1 MPARPAPPTD
11 VRQILLTGASG
22 IGQATAARLA
32 DAGHLVAAARRA
44 GELKALA
51 AAHPAIRPV
60 VLDITDP
67 ASIDH
72 ARHQIQAETGGH
84 GLDVLINAAGIL
96 ALGPVEAVSDP
107 QTRAQFEVNLFGTLA
122 VTRAFLPSM
131 RERGAGRIV
140 NVSSIMGR
148 FALPGSGI
156 YARPSSPWRRPRT
169 RCASSWRPSVCGSYW
184 SSRGHRHPAVCAGRR
199 LPGDDQALGPY
210 RATWPAGFGFP
221 TGCSSRRVGR
231 HHRRHPGRGGAGGPP
246 SPTVPA
252 WAAQPPQH
260 PAADHAAHRVGGSDQ
275 AADRRR
281 GNLPRTGPTAPTAP
295 PPPSRAAAPTRRAPT
310 PRGTSVNRCGDRTA
324 RSSTLDR
331 HRGLILAGSG
341 AASAS
346 PASTPWS
353 MSCRAR
359 GEPRC
364 WGSGLAWPARVPA
377 AAPGS

>member
-1 MPARPAPPTD
+1 VTTQNTPVPARPAPPTD

-22 IGQATAARLA
+22 GIGRATAARLA
-32 DAGHLVAAARRA
+32 DAGHLVFAAARRA

-67 ASIDH
+67 AAIDH
-72 ARHQIQAETGGH
+72 AHDQIQAETGGN

-156 YARPSSPWRRPRT
+156 YA
-169 RCASSWRPSVCGSYW
+169 ASKFALEAASDALRIELAPFGVRVVLVEPGVIATPLYA
-184 SSRGHRHPAVCAGRR
+184 RAAAA
-199 LPGDDQALGPY
+199 LPDDQALGPY

-221 TGCSSRRVGR
+221 DRLLQAAASVDTIAATLTEAALVPRPRPRYRPGLRNRLNTRLLTMLPTGSADRIKRRIVGVATS
-231 HHRRHPGRGGAGGPP
+231 PAPAPP
-246 SPTVPA
+246 SP
-252 WAAQPPQH
+252 
-260 PAADHAAHRVGGSDQ
+260 DG
-275 AADRRR
+275 
-281 GNLPRTGPTAPTAP
+281 TAPTQP
-295 PPPSRAAAPTRRAPT
+295 RR
-310 PRGTSVNRCGDRTA
+310 
-324 RSSTLDR
+324 STNQE
-331 HRGLILAGSG
+331 
-341 AASAS
+341 SADAKGHIS
-346 PASTPWS
+346 
-353 MSCRAR
+353 
-359 GEPRC
+359 EPLR
-364 WGSGLAWPARVPA
+364 
-377 AAPGS
+377 